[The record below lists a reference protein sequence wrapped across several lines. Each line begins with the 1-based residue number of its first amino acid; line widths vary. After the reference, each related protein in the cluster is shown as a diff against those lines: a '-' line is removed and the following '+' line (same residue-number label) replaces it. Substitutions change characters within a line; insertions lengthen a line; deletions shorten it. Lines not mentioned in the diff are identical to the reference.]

1 MIKITYYYAYKNM
14 KNIYN
19 TRYKIVRYA
28 LEHNVSAAASEFAT
42 TRKTVRKWR
51 DRYLKD
57 GITGLAEQSK
67 APKNCPHKLSKKLEN
82 KIIKIRKNQKYLG
95 PFRIIE
101 EHNIKASYGAVAR
114 VLKDAGLTRQRKK
127 KYKVQ
132 RDLREVKKK
141 MSPFDKIQIDL
152 KELKDIPQYYPFLV
166 KGFPKYQ
173 FSARDVR
180 TGITFLSYGYEKSA
194 SNVGI
199 FLFYL
204 LSHLKNNNVD
214 LSKLVLQSDNGSEF
228 IGSSKAIHAKTAYQN
243 IAGKFNVT
251 TALIPP
257 GSPTFNSDVEA
268 MHRLIEDEFYDV
280 ELYSDKAD
288 FLNKAFTYI
297 LYFNYLRKFRYKFG
311 KSPFE
316 ILTEYEMFKNNNAFA
331 ILTFFPIILDTFIKY
346 FDFSFPL
353 CGYHVHISVV
363 EIKSTIVDSEY

>member
-1 MIKITYYYAYKNM
+1 M

-28 LEHNVSAAASEFAT
+28 LEHNVSAAAREFAT

-57 GITGLAEQSK
+57 GITGLADQSK
-67 APKNCPHKLSKKLEN
+67 APKNCPHKLSKKIEN
-82 KIIKIRKNQKYLG
+82 RIIKIRKNQKYLG

-214 LSKLVLQSDNGSEF
+214 LSKLVMQSDNGSEF
-228 IGSSKAIHAKTAYQN
+228 IGSSKAIYAKTAYQN

-280 ELYSDKAD
+280 ELYSDKVD

-297 LYFNYLRKFRYKFG
+297 MYFNYLRKFRYKFG
-311 KSPFE
+311 KSPFQ
-316 ILTEYEMFKNNNAFA
+316 ILTEYERFKNNNPFA
-331 ILTFFPIILDTFIKY
+331 ILTFFPIILDHFIKY
-346 FDFSFPL
+346 FNFSLPL
-353 CGYHVHISVV
+353 SGYHVHISVTAGFWKCC
-363 EIKSTIVDSEY
+363 II